1 MKNVTIFILIFFL
14 FFSIYLKSAK
24 ASATD
29 CHVYIDGICQSGL
42 NYDTTGYPSG
52 ETGNQTTIGETS
64 NQTTSEETGGQT
76 TSSESTEITT
86 EPTGPIQVINRIS
99 ESAGAFSITL
109 ISLAFQLFGIIVLF
123 ILLIVMIEEVIK
135 SR

>member
-64 NQTTSEETGGQT
+64 NQTTS
-76 TSSESTEITT
+76 SESTEITT